1 MLTGKTSSLEYVSL
15 YIILLHIFSGSSHWI
30 SSLWFLS
37 FSERESLWKTQQ
49 KEILLRSMTKKEN
62 KLILYTDGG
71 SRGNPGP
78 AGCGV
83 FITSL
88 DSSITE
94 RRFKYLGIATNNIAE
109 YMGGLLGIQRG
120 IELGATEI
128 ELRADS
134 KLMIEQLSG
143 NYKVKNPEL
152 KKIWLQI
159 HEMLSN
165 W

>member
-1 MLTGKTSSLEYVSL
+1 MK
-15 YIILLHIFSGSSHWI
+15 YIV
-30 SSLWFLS
+30 
-37 FSERESLWKTQQ
+37 
-49 KEILLRSMTKKEN
+49 
-62 KLILYTDGG
+62 YTDGG

-83 FITSL
+83 FIQSE
-88 DSSITE
+88 DASISE
-94 RRFKYLGIATNNIAE
+94 RRYKYLGIATNNIAE
-109 YMGGLLGIQRG
+109 YTGGLLGIQRA
-120 IELGATEI
+120 IELGATEM

-152 KKIWLQI
+152 KKIWTKI
-159 HEMLSN
+159 HELISH

>member
-1 MLTGKTSSLEYVSL
+1 MK
-15 YIILLHIFSGSSHWI
+15 YIV
-30 SSLWFLS
+30 
-37 FSERESLWKTQQ
+37 
-49 KEILLRSMTKKEN
+49 
-62 KLILYTDGG
+62 YTDGG
-71 SRGNPGP
+71 SRWNPGP

-83 FITSL
+83 FISSL
-88 DSSITE
+88 DGSITE

-109 YMGGLLGIQRG
+109 YTAWYLGITRA

-159 HEMLSN
+159 HESISHWWGVITFTHVYREDNTEADRLSN
-165 W
+165 VAMDEGVKVHSHSA

>member
-1 MLTGKTSSLEYVSL
+1 M
-15 YIILLHIFSGSSHWI
+15 
-30 SSLWFLS
+30 
-37 FSERESLWKTQQ
+37 
-49 KEILLRSMTKKEN
+49 
-62 KLILYTDGG
+62 KLIVYTDGG

-83 FITSL
+83 FISSP
-88 DSSITE
+88 DGSITE

-109 YMGGLLGIQRG
+109 YTGGILGIGRA

-159 HEMLSN
+159 HEMLSKWWGN
-165 W
+165 IIFTHVYREDNIEADRLSNVAMDEWQWKIKN